1 MWSNIIGQDRVKEIL
16 KNVFQSGKIPHA
28 YIFYGTEGV
37 GKDAAAIEFAKLLNC
52 DDPVNGNEA
61 CDKCKNC
68 IETDSFRLSLFKFIT
83 ALPSGKNETDE
94 DSSPLEKLEKE
105 DFEIYLE
112 EMDAKINDKYHK
124 ISIPKANDIRISSI
138 RQIKREIY
146 MTGRTGKKKVFIISN
161 CDQMNPQS
169 ANSLLKILE
178 EPPKDSILIL
188 TTSRINSLLP
198 TIIGRC
204 QKIKFNNLSKEQIL
218 SYIISKGDVT
228 KDSEAEFFAQLSEGS
243 ITKCNEILGKNFLE
257 LREKVLE
264 LLGALLTN
272 QHLKLGNNIDF
283 ITGKKDKERVRQ
295 FLILLAVW
303 FRDITS
309 KSHGNDAMIIN
320 KDKADRIGKFVTNF
334 DSENYKIINLIEEA
348 IRDID
353 SNVFLDGMLYNL
365 SYKIKSCIRKKID

>member
-1 MWSNIIGQDRVKEIL
+1 MWSNIIGQERVKEIL

-37 GKDAAAIEFAKLLNC
+37 GKDAAAVEFAKLLNC

-68 IETDSFRLSLFKFIT
+68 VEISSFRSTLFKFVT

-94 DSSPLEKLEKE
+94 DTSPLEKLEKE

-112 EMDAKINDKYHK
+112 EMEAKISDKYHK

-138 RQIKREIY
+138 RQIRREIY
-146 MTGRTGKKKVFIISN
+146 MTGRTGKKKLFIISE

-218 SYIISKGDVT
+218 SYIKSKGEMI
-228 KDSEAEFFAQLSEGS
+228 KDSEAEFFAQLSDGS
-243 ITKCNEILGKNFLE
+243 ITKCNDILGKNFLD

-283 ITGKKDKERVRQ
+283 ITGKKDKERVKQ

-309 KSHGNDAMIIN
+309 KSHGNDVMIIN
-320 KDKADRIGKFVTNF
+320 KDKADRIGKFVANF
-334 DSENYKIINLIEEA
+334 DSDNYKIINLIEEA

-365 SYKIKSCIRKKID
+365 SYKINSHIHKKIN

>member
-1 MWSNIIGQDRVKEIL
+1 MWSNITGQERVKEIL
-16 KNVFQSGKIPHA
+16 KNIFQSGKVSHA

-37 GKDAAAIEFAKLLNC
+37 GKDSAAVEFAKLLNC

-68 IETDSFRLSLFKFIT
+68 TEISSFRSPLFKFIT

-94 DSSPLEKLEKE
+94 DNSPLEKLEKE

-112 EMDAKINDKYHK
+112 EMDAKISDKYHK

-146 MTGRTGKKKVFIISN
+146 MTGRTGKKKVFVISE
-161 CDQMNPQS
+161 CDKMNPQS

-204 QKIKFNNLSKEQIL
+204 QKIKFNNLTKEQIL
-218 SYIISKGDVT
+218 SYIKSKGSVT
-228 KDSEAEFFAQLSEGS
+228 KDSEAEFFAELSDGS
-243 ITKCNEILGKNFLE
+243 ITKCNEILGNNFLE
-257 LREKVLE
+257 LREKVLD
-264 LLGALLTN
+264 LLSALLTN
-272 QHLKLGNNIDF
+272 QHLKLGHSIEF
-283 ITGKKDKERVRQ
+283 VAGKKDKERAKQ

-309 KSHGNDAMIIN
+309 KSHGNDSVIIN
-320 KDKADRIGKFVTNF
+320 KDKADRISKFVSNF

-365 SYKIKSCIRKKID
+365 SYNIKSCIRRRM